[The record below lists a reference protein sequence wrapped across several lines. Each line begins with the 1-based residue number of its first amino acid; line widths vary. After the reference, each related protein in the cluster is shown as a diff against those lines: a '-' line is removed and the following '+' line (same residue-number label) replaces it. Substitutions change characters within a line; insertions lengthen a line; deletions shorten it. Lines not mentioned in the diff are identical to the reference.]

1 MIRGRRVNAKASLAL
16 VGLCVAGTLAA
27 LSVGH
32 SDTATSTSSSYSAPG
47 FAHAATAPSS
57 VPTITEIPERAH
69 LREWLNGTPQRL
81 EVQGCLTSLG
91 YDLGPTG
98 PDGTDGPKTA
108 AAVKAFTSGGPLSDD
123 QIRACYQGILLAK
136 AAAAK
141 GRSGLAL

>member
-1 MIRGRRVNAKASLAL
+1 MKARASLVL
-16 VGLCVAGTLAA
+16 AGVCLAGAWAA
-27 LSVGH
+27 LSVRH
-32 SDTATSTSSSYSAPG
+32 SDTAPATPTSYAAPG
-47 FAHAATAPSS
+47 FAHTTAAPSS
-57 VPTITEIPERAH
+57 GPTITEIPERAR
-69 LREWLNGTPQRL
+69 LREWLSGTPQRL

-91 YDLGPTG
+91 YDLGPVG

-141 GRSGLAL
+141 GPRGIGL

>member
-1 MIRGRRVNAKASLAL
+1 VKAKASLVL
-16 VGLCVAGTLAA
+16 VGVCVAGAGAA
-27 LSVGH
+27 LSVRH
-32 SDTATSTSSSYSAPG
+32 SDTAPPTPSSYSAPG
-47 FAHAATAPSS
+47 FAHSATAPSS
-57 VPTITEIPERAH
+57 GPTITEIPERAR
-69 LREWLNGTPQRL
+69 LREWLSGTPQRL

-141 GRSGLAL
+141 RGSGI